1 MRSKRRWKYLVRSP
15 RILWDLT
22 TRRKYQFTYDLTPMH
37 SKNMSAAKRLN
48 LLKAGLNLVYRK
60 AKPWSWPTHM
70 HVEVSSRC
78 NLNCPVCPQGEG
90 KLKRDKT
97 LMDLE
102 MFRELMR
109 EAGPYLLAV
118 CLWSWGEPLLNPH
131 LAEMI
136 RIAKSYGVITLVSTN
151 GQCLKDEKVLEALI
165 SEPPTYLIVAID
177 GLTEETNSVYRVGG
191 KLEPVLAGVR
201 HIAQTK
207 RQQKQKYPLLRLSY
221 IVMKHNQHEVGQ
233 VEEFAKQNGFDL
245 ATLRGLFLRYDE
257 KGELPHE
264 VLTPDLPEYQ
274 AYQYEGRQRVQRTD
288 YVCTHAFCF
297 PAVFADG
304 TVVACNKDFNGA
316 HAYGRIGNGAT
327 FAEVWFGE
335 RSAKIR
341 QAIRGERKKLSSC
354 VHCPYADQSSGETG
368 SFKLMW
374 LNNNP
379 SGEPFQSPDRD

>member
-1 MRSKRRWKYLVRSP
+1 MRSKRRWEYLARSP
-15 RILWDLT
+15 KTLWDVIA
-22 TRRKYQFTYDLTPMH
+22 RGEYRFTYDLTPMH
-37 SKNMSAAKRLN
+37 SVNMSAAKRLN

-90 KLKRDKT
+90 KLKRDKP
-97 LMDLE
+97 MMELE
-102 MFRELMR
+102 MFRQLMG

-131 LAEMI
+131 LTEMI

-151 GQCLKDEKVLEALI
+151 GQCLKDEKVLENLI
-165 SEPPTYLIVAID
+165 CEPPTYLIVAID
-177 GLTEETNSVYRVGG
+177 GLTEESNSVYRVGG
-191 KLEPVLAGVR
+191 RLEPVLKGVQR
-201 HIAQTK
+201 IARAK
-207 RQQKQKYPLLRLSY
+207 RGLGQRFPLLRLSY
-221 IVMKHNQHEVGQ
+221 IVMKHNQHELTQ
-233 VEEFAKQNGFDL
+233 VEEFAATNGFDL

-257 KGELPHE
+257 KGELPHKD
-264 VLTPDLPEYQ
+264 LAPDLPEYQ
-274 AYQYEGRQRVQRTD
+274 AYQYRCEQRVQRTD

-297 PAVFADG
+297 PAVFTDG

-327 FAEVWFGE
+327 FAEVWFGK
-335 RSAKIR
+335 RAARIR
-341 QAIRGERKKLSSC
+341 KAIRGERESLSSC
-354 VHCPYADQSSGETG
+354 VHCPHADQASGDTG

-374 LNNNP
+374 LNKTA
-379 SGEPFQSPDRD
+379 SG